1 MKGGVVRSLRSRRH
15 WGVLG
20 LTVLAAAIGAGIAL
34 ATVTPTQLAD
44 TNTVRL
50 KIVRNEF
57 VPSADQPVFDS
68 GWHTHPGPVIVQVQT
83 GRLRLRDATC
93 LEATIVG
100 PGETYL
106 ETPQVPVRARAS
118 NAVTWTTSFIL
129 PDSHPGDPDRTAV
142 SNPCA

>member
-1 MKGGVVRSLRSRRH
+1 VRTLRSRRH

-20 LTVLAAAIGAGIAL
+20 LTILAAAIGAGIAL
-34 ATVTPTQLAD
+34 ATVTPTPIAD

-68 GWHTHPGPVIVQVQT
+68 GWHTHPGVVIVQVQT
-83 GRLRLRDATC
+83 GKLRLRDATC

-118 NAVTWTTSFIL
+118 NPVTWTSSLIL
-129 PDSHPGDPDRTAV
+129 PDSHPGDLDKTPV
-142 SNPCA
+142 SNPC